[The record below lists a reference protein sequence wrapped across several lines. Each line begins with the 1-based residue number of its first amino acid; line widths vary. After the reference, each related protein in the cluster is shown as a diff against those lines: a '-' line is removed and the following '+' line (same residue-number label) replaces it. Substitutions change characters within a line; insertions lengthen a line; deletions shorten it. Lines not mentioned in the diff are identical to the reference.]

1 MNQKVFCMR
10 HKIRR
15 FLSILITES
24 WTIIWD
30 DEAAPPPVPEPGS
43 NVIQW
48 NEGEAAPETVVLR
61 RNGDGSGWR
70 VESGQ

>member
-1 MNQKVFCMR
+1 MR

-30 DEAAPPPVPEPGS
+30 DEASPSQTPTLGS
-43 NVIQW
+43 HVVEW
-48 NEGEAAPETVVLR
+48 DEGEAALETVVLR
-61 RNGDGSGWR
+61 RSVDGSGWR
-70 VESGQ
+70 VAAEP